1 MSWIASMS
9 QRFTSVAALA
19 VGLALVSTAAVA
31 PRHAAAR
38 DSQPSRTAN
47 FTDWAT
53 IYNTRFGFQV
63 AYPSAILLPVASP
76 EGNDGRVLRSADGK
90 ARMIVATFD
99 NTENLSLTAYR
110 SFLLSD
116 IYNGTELDYQ
126 PLKPRWFVL
135 SGVKGDQIF
144 YERVTFSCG
153 GRLINSWALTYPAAE
168 RKLYDRVVERIA
180 KTYSV
185 GAGADGSCGDG
196 DPVRGPKRT
205 S

>member
-1 MSWIASMS
+1 MS
-9 QRFTSVAALA
+9 QRFTSVLALA
-19 VGLALVSTAAVA
+19 VGLALGLDAAVA
-31 PRHAAAR
+31 PHNAVAR
-38 DSQPSRTAN
+38 DSQPTRPAN

-53 IYNTRFGFQV
+53 ITNTRFGFQI
-63 AYPSAILLPVASP
+63 AYPSAILLPVESP

-99 NTENLSLTAYR
+99 NAENLSLTAYR

-116 IYNGTELDYQ
+116 IYHGTELDYQ

-153 GRLINSWALTYPAAE
+153 GRLINSWALTYPAAQ
-168 RKLYDRVVERIA
+168 RALYDRVVERIA

-185 GAGADGSCGDG
+185 GAGRDGSCGDG